1 MHKAPIIAIDG
12 PAGSGKSTA
21 AKNLARALGFTFL
34 DTGAMY
40 RAVTWK
46 ALHDGLDLDDDQ
58 ALVDL
63 TQNVRLRLVPR
74 DGTTRVFVDDVEVTD
89 QIRTEEVSRQ
99 VYHVAAN
106 PRCRKRIVQL
116 QREFAADG
124 GVVAEGRDIGTV
136 VFPDAE
142 LKIFL
147 EADPRERARRR
158 CLQLAQAGERPN
170 LDDVLRDIEL
180 RDRRDAEREASPL
193 RKAPDAVVVDTSNNS
208 IERTL
213 EQLVALV
220 RQRFP
225 QLGKTAAG
233 SGDAGR

>member
-1 MHKAPIIAIDG
+1 MRKSPIIAIDG

-46 ALHDGLDLDDDQ
+46 ALHDGLNLGDEQ

-63 TQNVRLRLVPR
+63 TQDVSLRLVPH
-74 DGTTRVFVDDVEVTD
+74 DGATRVFVDDVEVTA
-89 QIRTEEVSRQ
+89 QIRTEQVSRQ
-99 VYHVAAN
+99 VYHVAAS
-106 PRCRKRIVQL
+106 PRCRKLIVQV

-147 EADPRERARRR
+147 MADARERARRR
-158 CLQLAQAGERPN
+158 CEQLAQTGERAD
-170 LDDVLRDIEL
+170 LDRVLRDIQL
-180 RDRRDAEREASPL
+180 RDKRDEEREASPL
-193 RKAPDAVVVDTSNNS
+193 RQAPDAVVVDTSHNS
-208 IERTL
+208 IEQTL
-213 EQLVALV
+213 DELVQLA

-225 QLGKTAAG
+225 QLGK
-233 SGDAGR
+233 